1 MPYLMIVAFERPDIS
16 GAMVWH
22 YRAYSSNNPERP
34 SSKLVRDVNLFL
46 GYQPS
51 NPTDCITDF
60 GYYRFS
66 YHGSNNMTYG
76 QRSQG
81 VLFVRLDNHDIGH
94 IDDEY
99 TPVSRDDRFRLLE
112 AGADEELII
121 ECEHYIVPVAI
132 LHQNAAESDNSNE
145 D

>member
-1 MPYLMIVAFERPDIS
+1 MIVAFERPDIS
-16 GAMVWH
+16 GGESNWH
-22 YRAYSSNNPERP
+22 YRAYSSNDPERIRF
-34 SSKLVRDVNLFL
+34 KLVRDVDLFL
-46 GYQPS
+46 GYQSS

-66 YHGSNNMTYG
+66 YYGSNHMTYG

-81 VLFVRLDNHDIGH
+81 VLCVRIGNHDIDG
-94 IDDEY
+94 EY

-112 AGADEELII
+112 AGADNERIV